1 MGKIER
7 SPKKR
12 MVWRFAVAAAA
23 VVLLAGSVFAWFALN
38 RMTRTEPLPIDM
50 PPVIYIRDD
59 NLEQMVSFDLEGLQI
74 NKDYQAVFCVAPAYR
89 GAVQNFDLGVI
100 YTENIGMIVDIY
112 PVTSVAATPGDG
124 LSVERE
130 LTDDSGALQN
140 CYFRYAEELTPKID
154 GEELAFKQTYGGW
167 TNTDENYLKSM
178 LNRGVYKKYTGFKF
192 SERLPDA
199 TDLYEKLND
208 TESYRFFVLTVTW
221 KDEISEA
228 ELDKETDIVYIVS
241 KGWAVSSSAAGSN

>member
-1 MGKIER
+1 
-7 SPKKR
+7 
-12 MVWRFAVAAAA
+12 
-23 VVLLAGSVFAWFALN
+23 
-38 RMTRTEPLPIDM
+38 
-50 PPVIYIRDD
+50 
-59 NLEQMVSFDLEGLQI
+59 
-74 NKDYQAVFCVAPAYR
+74 
-89 GAVQNFDLGVI
+89 
-100 YTENIGMIVDIY
+100 
-112 PVTSVAATPGDG
+112 
-124 LSVERE
+124 
-130 LTDDSGALQN
+130 
-140 CYFRYAEELTPKID
+140 
-154 GEELAFKQTYGGW
+154 
-167 TNTDENYLKSM
+167 M